1 MAAVYQGTAA
11 ITGTPYLASTPTAY
25 GGNKHPVNTS
35 YTGFMEQRD
44 TFPGHADPADRTVCG

>member
-11 ITGTPYLASTPTAY
+11 ITGTPSIPSTTSSPR
-25 GGNKHPVNTS
+25 GNKHPVNTS

-44 TFPGHADPADRTVCG
+44 TFPGHADP